1 MLRKILRIA
10 GKELTSFFASP
21 AAFLFLAAFLGATL
35 FIFFWVATFFERNLA
50 DVRPL
55 FQWMP
60 IMLIFLVAALT
71 MRAWA
76 EERRA
81 GTLELLLTSPTAPTE
96 LVLGKFL
103 GCLGLVVIAL
113 ALTLA
118 LPITVAHLG
127 PLDWG
132 PVIGGYVAA
141 VALAAAYVSI
151 GLWVSSRT
159 DNQIVSLIFTV
170 LVTGALYLI
179 GSDALTSLVGYRP
192 AEWLHAIGAG
202 SRFASITRGVLD
214 LRDLCYYLSITA
226 AFLIL
231 NRLSLETL
239 RWAGNPANE
248 RHRRW
253 YGVVALLVGNAFA
266 ANLWVD
272 QIGWARIDL
281 TSGKL
286 YTLSDATRTYLGQL
300 QEPLLIRGY
309 FSAATHPLLAPLVP
323 QLRDLL
329 REYAVAGGSHVHV
342 EFVDPHDDP
351 KIEEEATSRY
361 NIRPVPF
368 QVSGK
373 YQSSIVNSYFD
384 ILISYGDQYQVL
396 GFRDLIDVKQ
406 NSETD
411 LSVELKNQEYAT
423 TSAIRKVLLS
433 YQGGGGVFDTLQ
445 HPITF
450 TGYISANENLPQ
462 PLQQARA
469 ALDAALADLAPES
482 GGKLRV
488 VMHDPDAEPALAAK
502 LTKDFGFRPMLMN
515 LGDTRPF
522 WFYMTIGDER
532 GTEQVALPD
541 TLNQA
546 SFKNALQAAVKR
558 LAPGFLKTV
567 AVMNPQQPEPG
578 LMGGGASRSFSSL
591 RTSLGESARW
601 LDTDLK
607 SGQVPIDAD
616 LLMVLDPVALDSKQL
631 FAIDQFLMQGG
642 TVVLA
647 AAPTDVTIEQSI
659 IARPVKSGLEG
670 WLGAYG
676 LSYGKGLVMDQRSGA
691 LPIPIERNVGGES
704 VREIMLAKYPYIVDV
719 RGSGLN
725 TNSPIT
731 SSLGQIDVP
740 WAAPLVVDTAH
751 SQGRKV
757 TPLLQS
763 SDLSWISESTDL
775 MPDYQAYPGE
785 GFVVTKPA
793 GPQMLAMMVEGQFDS
808 MFSGKPSPLLA
819 TATPVE
825 APAGSAKP
833 AATKSGKLEAAAKAG
848 AAPPPETKQDGAS
861 FDRVIQ
867 HSPASSRLVLLGSS
881 AMLSDQAI
889 RLIGEALGSQYTQ
902 PAEFVQ
908 NIVDWSLEDQSLL
921 NIRGRGHF
929 ARTLAP
935 MSRESQAFWEYLN
948 YAIVL
953 GGLGLVWFL
962 NRRRR
967 RITGLRHLKLL
978 EQV

>member
-1 MLRKILRIA
+1 MLPKILRIA
-10 GKELTSFFASP
+10 GKELTGFFASP

-60 IMLIFLVAALT
+60 VMLIFLVAALT

-103 GCLGLVVIAL
+103 GCMGLVLIAL
-113 ALTLA
+113 GLTLA
-118 LPITVAHLG
+118 LPITVSHLG

-132 PVIGGYVAA
+132 PVVGGYVAA
-141 VALAAAYVSI
+141 LALAGAYVAI
-151 GLWVSSRT
+151 GLWISCRT
-159 DNQIVSLIFTV
+159 DNQIVSLILTA
-170 LVTGALYLI
+170 LVTGALYLV
-179 GSDALTSLVGYRP
+179 GSDALTSLVGYRA
-192 AEWLHAIGAG
+192 AEWLRDVGAG

-214 LRDLCYYLSITA
+214 LRDLYYYLSISV

-253 YGVVALLVGNAFA
+253 YGVVALLVVNAFV
-266 ANLWVD
+266 ANLWLG
-272 QIGWARIDL
+272 QIGWARVDL
-281 TSGKL
+281 TSGRL
-286 YTLSDATRTYLGQL
+286 YTLSEATRSYLGQL

-329 REYAVAGGSHVHV
+329 REYAVAGGSRVHV

-351 KIEEEATSRY
+351 KVEEEAASRY

-373 YQSSIVNSYFD
+373 YQASIVNSYFD

-406 NSETD
+406 GSETD
-411 LSVELKNQEYAT
+411 LNVELKNPEYAT

-433 YQGGGGVFDTLQ
+433 YQGSGGVFDTVRQPL
-445 HPITF
+445 TF
-450 TGYISANENLPQ
+450 TGYISADEHLPEQ
-462 PLQQARA
+462 LQQARA
-469 ALDAALADLAPES
+469 SLDAALADLGQES
-482 GGKLRV
+482 AGKFRV
-488 VMHDPDAEPALAAK
+488 EMHDPDSEPALAARLPK
-502 LTKDFGFRPMLMN
+502 EFGFRPMLMSIA
-515 LGDTRPF
+515 DTRPF
-522 WFYMTIGDER
+522 WFYMTVGDGR
-532 GTEQVALPD
+532 NTEQVALPEQ
-541 TLNQA
+541 LNQA
-546 SFKNALQAAVKR
+546 SFKTALEAAAKR

-567 AVMNPQQPEPG
+567 AVMSSPQAAEAGP
-578 LMGGGASRSFSSL
+578 MGGGASLGFSSL
-591 RTSLGESARW
+591 RQTLSNSARW

-607 SGQVPIDAD
+607 SGQVPTDAD
-616 LLMVLDPVALDSKQL
+616 LLMVLDPVSLDTKQV

-647 AAPTDVTIEQSI
+647 ASPTDVALEQSI
-659 IARPVKSGLEG
+659 MARPVKSGLED
-670 WLGAYG
+670 WLAAYG
-676 LSYGKGLVMDQRSGA
+676 LSYGKGLVLDQRSGA
-691 LPIPIERNVGGES
+691 LPIPVERTVGGLPI
-704 VREIMLAKYPYIVDV
+704 REVVLAKYPYIVDV

-725 TNSPIT
+725 PGSPIT
-731 SSLGQIDVP
+731 ASLGQIDVP
-740 WAAPLVVDTAH
+740 WAAPLLVDGARN
-751 SQGRKV
+751 QGRKV
-757 TPLLQS
+757 TPLIQS
-763 SDLSWISESTDL
+763 SDLSWVSESTDL
-775 MPDYQAYPGE
+775 MPDYQSYPGM
-785 GFVVTKPA
+785 GFAVAKPA
-793 GPQMLAMMVEGQFDS
+793 GPQTLAVMVEGQFDS
-808 MFSGKPSPLLA
+808 MFSGKSSPLLA
-819 TATPVE
+819 PQ
-825 APAGSAKP
+825 P
-833 AATKSGKLEAAAKAG
+833 G
-848 AAPPPETKQDGAS
+848 AAPPPAAKQDTAA

-867 HSPASSRLVLLGSS
+867 RSPASSRLVLLGSS

-889 RLIGEALGSQYTQ
+889 RLIGAALGSQYTQ

-908 NIVDWSLEDQSLL
+908 NIVDWSLEDQGLL
-921 NIRGRGHF
+921 SIRGRGHF
-929 ARTLAP
+929 ARTLVP
-935 MSRESQAFWEYLN
+935 LSREAQSFWEYLN
-948 YAIVL
+948 YVIAL
-953 GGLGLVWFL
+953 GGLGVIWLL

-967 RITGLRHLKLL
+967 RVTGLRHLKLL